1 MKFFVFFVFGFDL
14 LGEIEFDIYENSFI
28 ILFLEKEILVKL
40 FERKD
45 VVVVLV
51 GNGWM
56 VFIIILYCGLL
67 LYSCSFDIN
76 GLFNLYL
83 LIIIKKNIY
92 IMVGKKLL

>member
-51 GNGWM
+51 GNGLM
-56 VFIIILYCGLL
+56 VFIIILYCG
-67 LYSCSFDIN
+67 F
-76 GLFNLYL
+76 
-83 LIIIKKNIY
+83 
-92 IMVGKKLL
+92 V

>member
-51 GNGWM
+51 GNGLM
-56 VFIIILYCGLL
+56 VFIIILYRGLL

>member
-51 GNGWM
+51 GNGRM
-56 VFIIILYCGLL
+56 VFIIILCRGLL

>member
-51 GNGWM
+51 GNGRT

-83 LIIIKKNIY
+83 LIIIRKNIY

>member
-51 GNGWM
+51 GNGLT
-56 VFIIILYCGLL
+56 VFIIILYRGLL

>member
-51 GNGWM
+51 GNGLM

-83 LIIIKKNIY
+83 LIIFKKNID
-92 IMVGKKLL
+92 IMVGKKFL

>member
-51 GNGWM
+51 GNGLM

-67 LYSCSFDIN
+67 LYSCSFYIN
-76 GLFNLYL
+76 GL
-83 LIIIKKNIY
+83 IY
-92 IMVGKKLL
+92 ICL

>member
-51 GNGWM
+51 GNGLM

-76 GLFNLYL
+76 GL
-83 LIIIKKNIY
+83 IY
-92 IMVGKKLL
+92 ICL

>member
-51 GNGWM
+51 GNGLT
-56 VFIIILYCGLL
+56 VFIIILYRGLL

-83 LIIIKKNIY
+83 LIIIKKNID
-92 IMVGKKLL
+92 IMVGKKFL

>member
-51 GNGWM
+51 GNGWT
-56 VFIIILYCGLL
+56 VFIIILYRGLL

-83 LIIIKKNIY
+83 LIIIKKNID
-92 IMVGKKLL
+92 IMVGKKFL

>member
-51 GNGWM
+51 GNGLM

-76 GLFNLYL
+76 GLFILYL
-83 LIIIKKNIY
+83 LIIIKNI
-92 IMVGKKLL
+92 KEF

>member
-51 GNGWM
+51 GNGLT
-56 VFIIILYCGLL
+56 VFIIILYRGLL

-92 IMVGKKLL
+92 IMVGKKFL